1 MRRFRPMLA
10 AVAAGALLMS
20 GCAGGAAGESSN
32 NDESLRIG
40 LINPTTGAASWAGVP
55 IQQGAETAIA
65 EINDSGVLGGYTLE
79 LTSSDSEG
87 DPAKAISQYR
97 GLVSDGYLAV
107 ICCTISSEAG
117 SFAQLAMTAK
127 MPTVTNG
134 ATLDGLNSPP
144 YLYRTVVLP
153 AAPGGMYEQ
162 VVDAV
167 VAEED
172 VSTAVV
178 VQTADN
184 EGNVADAERWTDDL
198 ASEGVDVLEVIDT
211 FQTDTDF
218 TVPATKIASLDPDLV
233 VFSTQGPKSAT
244 MVKLLRER
252 GFEGLAASSYGV
264 AVPTV
269 FEVGGPSLEGTIF
282 PLPFSPLGESDITK
296 AFVERYT
303 EQWGVEPDLYS
314 AQGYNAV
321 MLLAEGIKAAGENVD
336 RESLAKA
343 LAGLK
348 KFEMV
353 SGNVVDMIDGQAT
366 LADQVLIAQWNADGT
381 QSLWP
386 VD

>member
-1 MRRFRPMLA
+1 MPRFRPILA
-10 AVAAGALLMS
+10 AIAAGTLLLA
-20 GCAGGAAGESSN
+20 GCAAGETGNSSN
-32 NDESLRIG
+32 DSQTLRIG

-55 IQQGAETAIA
+55 IQQGAETAVA
-65 EINDSGVLGGYTLE
+65 EINESGDLGEYTLE
-79 LTSSDSEG
+79 MTSSDSEG

-97 GLVSDGYLAV
+97 GFVSDGHLAV

-117 SFAQLAMTAK
+117 SFAQLAETAQ

-134 ATLDGLNSPP
+134 ATLAGLNAPP

-184 EGNVADAERWTDDL
+184 EGNVADAQRWTDDL
-198 ASEGVDVLEVIDT
+198 ESEGVDVMEVIDT

-218 TVPATKIASLDPDLV
+218 TVPATKIASLNPDLV

-244 MVKLLRER
+244 MIKLLRER
-252 GFEGLAASSYGV
+252 GFEGLATSSYGV

-269 FEVGGPSLEGTIF
+269 FEVGGASLEGTIF
-282 PLPFSPLGESDITK
+282 PLPFSPLGENERTQ
-296 AFVERYT
+296 AFVDRYT

-321 MLLAEGIKAAGENVD
+321 MLLVEGIKAAGDTVD
-336 RESLAKA
+336 RESLAEA
-343 LAGLK
+343 LADLK
-348 KFEMV
+348 EFELV
-353 SGNVVDMIDGQAT
+353 SGNVVNMIDGQAT